1 MPFIKLS
8 SLKHFLATYATS
20 FNIRIV
26 APRAGLVRLCIA
38 YAELLFAEE
47 GAVFRARF
55 SVAKQEEWPTLGFA
69 EEYERDYGAF
79 GCYRAIVLQGG
90 DHVILTARGWQRCK
104 IWLLFGAVGILIVSF
119 YPGCVNE
126 CPEVAGLVRLCIA
139 YAELLFAEEGA
150 VFRARFSVAKQEEWP
165 TLGFAEEYERDYGA
179 FGCCRSLLAPQNRN
193 REIPTAPGWRRC
205 KIWLL
210 IDVSGGVSTSE
221 ILDTPRNE
229 FIFYADRL
237 IRLIVEEGLNQLP
250 YEEVTVTTPTG
261 HSFHGVKFLRGNC
274 GVSVVRSGEA
284 MERGLRDCCRS
295 IRIGKILIQAN
306 NEDGSNDVKVYYAK
320 LPPNISQRKILLMYP
335 ILGSGNTVLKALDVL
350 RTYDVPIE
358 NVILLTLFVSP
369 EGLRNVL
376 VRNPVLRVVTSEVHP
391 VVPTHFGQ
399 RYFGTS

>member
-1 MPFIKLS
+1 MASMCGSHVANGVISPSAKNCAPKKYTPEVQDVLS
-8 SLKHFLATYATS
+8 QFSK
-20 FNIRIV
+20 NIILL
-26 APRAGLVRLCIA
+26 PPSDHVRL
-38 YAELLFAEE
+38 L
-47 GAVFRARF
+47 
-55 SVAKQEEWPTLGFA
+55 QT
-69 EEYERDYGAF
+69 
-79 GCYRAIVLQGG
+79 VL
-90 DHVILTARGWQRCK
+90 
-104 IWLLFGAVGILIVSF
+104 
-119 YPGCVNE
+119 
-126 CPEVAGLVRLCIA
+126 
-139 YAELLFAEEGA
+139 
-150 VFRARFSVAKQEEWP
+150 
-165 TLGFAEEYERDYGA
+165 
-179 FGCCRSLLAPQNRN
+179 RN
-193 REIPTAPGWRRC
+193 R
-205 KIWLL
+205 
-210 IDVSGGVSTSE
+210 
-221 ILDTPRNE
+221 DTPRNE

-250 YEEVTVTTPTG
+250 YEEVTVTTPTESLNKEPSTHGPSTPGCPCPCFLITVLDFSVVCQVTTSTFLSG
-261 HSFHGVKFLRGNC
+261 HLFHGVKFLRGNC

-350 RTYDVPIE
+350 RTYDVPME

>member
-1 MPFIKLS
+1 MHQLLHTKLAICS
-8 SLKHFLATYATS
+8 RQPQLGTKRRLHTFDE
-20 FNIRIV
+20 
-26 APRAGLVRLCIA
+26 LVRQQ
-38 YAELLFAEE
+38 LLPRHSFQS
-47 GAVFRARF
+47 RQ
-55 SVAKQEEWPTLGFA
+55 S
-69 EEYERDYGAF
+69 
-79 GCYRAIVLQGG
+79 
-90 DHVILTARGWQRCK
+90 VILRMLQAGDEHGRVTSRCHM
-104 IWLLFGAVGILIVSF
+104 AVL
-119 YPGCVNE
+119 N
-126 CPEVAGLVRLCIA
+126 
-139 YAELLFAEEGA
+139 
-150 VFRARFSVAKQEEWP
+150 
-165 TLGFAEEYERDYGA
+165 
-179 FGCCRSLLAPQNRN
+179 
-193 REIPTAPGWRRC
+193 
-205 KIWLL
+205 
-210 IDVSGGVSTSE
+210 
-221 ILDTPRNE
+221 
-229 FIFYADRL
+229 RL
-237 IRLIVEEGLNQLP
+237 IASWWSA
-250 YEEVTVTTPTG
+250 G